1 MRKVHPHL
9 LTSFL
14 RKGAQKT
21 LNYRNDPF
29 VTLKKAGYSYT
40 SLRLVT
46 ASTARCSDLW
56 PRLVCSLLQTWEA
69 QQSINVGRR
78 LKPSILAAGR
88 KHGAKWVELVYSTS
102 GLLMSAHAY
111 RP

>member
-14 RKGAQKT
+14 RKSAQKT
-21 LNYRNDPF
+21 LNYRNDAF
-29 VTLKKAGYSYT
+29 VTLQKAVYSYT

-46 ASTARCSDLW
+46 ASTGRCSDLW
-56 PRLVCSLLQTWEA
+56 PRLVCVLLQTWEA

-88 KHGAKWVELVYSTS
+88 KYGAKWVELVYSTS
-102 GLLMSAHAY
+102 GY
-111 RP
+111 